1 MALCFRILARPGTEL
16 PNETGGEGDAFD
28 PGAVKGYTAM
38 EDRFVG
44 SFLRHEG
51 ESIQEA
57 KARLHHHAA

>member
-1 MALCFRILARPGTEL
+1 MALCFRILARPGTES
-16 PNETGGEGDAFD
+16 PNETGGEGDAVET
-28 PGAVKGYTAM
+28 GVVKGYTAM

>member
-1 MALCFRILARPGTEL
+1 MRRAGK
-16 PNETGGEGDAFD
+16 GDTFD

-44 SFLRHEG
+44 SFPLHEG

-57 KARLHHHAA
+57 KARLYHHAA